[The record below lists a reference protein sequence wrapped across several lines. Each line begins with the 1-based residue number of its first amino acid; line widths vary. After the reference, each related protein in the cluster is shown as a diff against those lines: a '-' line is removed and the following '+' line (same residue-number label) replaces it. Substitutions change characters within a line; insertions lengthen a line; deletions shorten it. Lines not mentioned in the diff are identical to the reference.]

1 MASRATK
8 NLDNVKAFVLY
19 LMRNINYPM
28 TFVTVNDVVMQTDY
42 IMYIDLAEAFGEMLE
57 GHLIKESGKDEQGD
71 TLYEVTRRGAMVA
84 EELSRD
90 MLPDVL
96 DEALRCAFR
105 YLDLKKRGVT
115 VDCSDRRLP
124 DGSFDVTVILKER
137 GKIILQ
143 TTLNVDSEYRSRQI
157 RQNFRDR
164 PDVILRGVTALLS
177 GKIDYLLD
185 HKQ

>member
-1 MASRATK
+1 MPSKSTK
-8 NLDNVKAFVLY
+8 KLDNVKVFVLY

-28 TFVTVNDVVMQTDY
+28 TFVTVNDIVMQTDY
-42 IMYIDLAEAFGEMLE
+42 ILYIDLAEAFQELLANDLVREDGQNEL
-57 GHLIKESGKDEQGD
+57 GD
-71 TLYEVTRRGAMVA
+71 TLYSVTRRGAIVA

-115 VDCSDRRLP
+115 VDCSDRCLP
-124 DGSFDVTVILKER
+124 DGSFDVTVVLKER

-164 PDVILRGVTALLS
+164 PDVILRGITALLS

-185 HKQ
+185 NK